1 MDCDCNTCDCK
12 KINDCD
18 NDCKATCC
26 QHGLDKDPIDA
37 TE

>member
-1 MDCDCNTCDCK
+1 MDCDCNVCDCS
-12 KINDCD
+12 KIEDCD
-18 NDCKATCC
+18 NDCKGVCC